1 MLPVPE
7 NVVQL
12 AASSAVEVPQ
22 DVLGI
27 QLQVTREGQDPGRVQ
42 AELKAALEAALGQ
55 ARREA
60 QPGAVDVRTGLFTVL
75 PRYGRDRRIA
85 SWVGTAELVVEGP
98 DTARVAE
105 VAGRLPGMVVSSSG
119 FRLSR
124 ERRERAEHDAQAQAI
139 AQFRAKAGD
148 IARAFG
154 FGSYSLREVNVNAQ
168 DMGAPRMARMAV
180 SEASAPGGDAPLP
193 VEAGKSMVTVNVS
206 GSVQLR

>member
-12 AASSAVEVPQ
+12 AANAVVEVPQ
-22 DVLGI
+22 DMLGI
-27 QLQVTREGQDPGRVQ
+27 QLQVTREGQDPARVQ
-42 AELKAALEAALGQ
+42 AELKSALEAALAV

-60 QPGAVDVRTGLFTVL
+60 QPGALEVRTGQFSVL

-85 SWVGTAELVVEGP
+85 TWVGTAELVVEGA

-105 VAGRLPGMVVSSSG
+105 VAGRLPGMVVTSAG

-124 ERRERAEHDAQAQAI
+124 ERRERAERDAQAQAI

-168 DMGAPRMARMAV
+168 DVGVPRFARMAA
-180 SEASAPGGDAPLP
+180 SDASAGNADAPVPL
-193 VEAGKSMVTVNVS
+193 EAGKSSVTVNVS